1 MDEKKKR
8 PPWDELLN
16 ALGGGLTLAL
26 AHMKYKNM
34 LRISQCYTPAELLQ
48 NQDGY
53 VLIFV
58 LAGSRLVYALW
69 MLLTWKFSRDLMSGI
84 VNVFSGL
91 CWTLALLVCKPAYW
105 DTEMKAIWLFVLVF
119 LLGLG
124 CWDLWKYRKQKL
136 LAEAL

>member
-16 ALGGGLTLAL
+16 ALAGGLTLVT
-26 AHMKYKNM
+26 AHMKYEGM
-34 LRISQCYTPAELLQ
+34 LKFSQVYTPAELLQ

-53 VLIFV
+53 LLIFV

-69 MLLTWKFSRDLMSGI
+69 MVLTWKFSRDLMSGI
-84 VNVFSGL
+84 VNVLSGL

-124 CWDLWKYRKQKL
+124 CWDLWKYRKEKL
-136 LAEAL
+136 LAETL